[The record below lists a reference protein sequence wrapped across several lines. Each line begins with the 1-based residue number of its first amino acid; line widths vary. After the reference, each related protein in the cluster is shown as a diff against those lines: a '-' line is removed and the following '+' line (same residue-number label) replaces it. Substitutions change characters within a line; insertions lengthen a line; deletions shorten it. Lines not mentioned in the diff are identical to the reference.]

1 MKLLLFDI
9 DGTLLMTGGAGRIAI
24 ERVFDEYFK
33 VQNAW
38 GNLIPDGKTDPLIL
52 DEISAR
58 VLNRALTPQEHDQ
71 ICGRYHYHFRAELQK
86 VSNFRVLPGAWELVS
101 HLSKREDLV
110 MGVATGN
117 YEEAAWLKLEKGNLK
132 HFFEFGGFGSD
143 ASDRTALTA
152 RAIERAEKKYKRI
165 FDPDKTFVIGDT
177 IFDVRAGKN
186 LGVKTV
192 AVATGHTSKDIL
204 SELRPD
210 WLLDNLQDLNLFLD
224 LLESAAPSKA

>member
-9 DGTLLMTGGAGRIAI
+9 DGTLLMTGGAGKIAI

-58 VLNRALTPQEHDQ
+58 VLNRALTPLEHDQ
-71 ICGRYHYHFRAELQK
+71 LCERYHYHFRTELQK
-86 VSNFRVLPGAWELVS
+86 VSNFRVLPGALELIS

-132 HFFEFGGFGSD
+132 PFFEFGGFGSD

-152 RAIERAEKKYKRI
+152 RAIKRAEHKFRRT
-165 FDPDKTFVIGDT
+165 FDADKTFVIGDT
-177 IFDVRAGKN
+177 IFDIRAGKN

-192 AVATGHTSKDIL
+192 AVATGHTPKAML

-224 LLESAAPSKA
+224 LLEAAPSKV